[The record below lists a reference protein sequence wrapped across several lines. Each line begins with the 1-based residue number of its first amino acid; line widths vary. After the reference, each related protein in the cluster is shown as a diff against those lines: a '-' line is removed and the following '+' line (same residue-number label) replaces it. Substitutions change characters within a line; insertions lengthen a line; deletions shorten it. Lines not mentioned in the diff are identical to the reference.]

1 MSQRSFA
8 SRAARPALILGVSAT
23 ILSLGL
29 SACIPSYGPRSSS
42 PNPARTSSSGRNP
55 TAPSKPATGPI
66 YFADLAVGHCF
77 QDWTEGDTQLMAVDC
92 STPHDNEVYYVAELT
107 EDDLPSENDLDR
119 ISSGLCL
126 ASFEPYVGALPDE
139 TTFEYSWLVPGEE
152 AWSEGDHTIACYL
165 FAADQSKLHQSAKN
179 SYQ

>member
-8 SRAARPALILGVSAT
+8 SRTARPALVLGVSAA

-29 SACIPSYGPRSSS
+29 SACVPSYRPRSSS

-55 TAPSKPATGPI
+55 TTPSKPATGLI
-66 YFADLAVGHCF
+66 YFTDLEVGQCF
-77 QDWTEGDTQLMAVDC
+77 QDWTEEDTQVMAADC

-107 EDDLPSENDLDR
+107 DDDLPSENDLENR
-119 ISSGLCL
+119 SLGLCL

-139 TTFEYSWLVPGEE
+139 TTLDYGWLFPSDES
-152 AWSEGDHTIACYL
+152 WSEGDRDIACYL
-165 FAADQSKLHQSAKN
+165 FTKDGSKLNQSAQN
-179 SYQ
+179 SY

>member
-1 MSQRSFA
+1 
-8 SRAARPALILGVSAT
+8 
-23 ILSLGL
+23 
-29 SACIPSYGPRSSS
+29 
-42 PNPARTSSSGRNP
+42 
-55 TAPSKPATGPI
+55 
-66 YFADLAVGHCF
+66 
-77 QDWTEGDTQLMAVDC
+77 MAVDC

-139 TTFEYSWLVPGEE
+139 TTFDYSWLVPGEE

-165 FAADQSKLHQSAKN
+165 FAADQSKLHQSAQN